1 MAKITIGKIKGLVKT
16 VLPFYLLTFSLLVV
30 SCSSDDDGYQSRLK
44 ELLMEDMSFTCE
56 GGTQEQEY
64 RHEDLSIYKV
74 SN

>member
-30 SCSSDDDGYQSRLK
+30 SCSSDDDGYQSHLK

-74 SN
+74 